1 MAELTLPEAR
11 SRSRSKTPFV
21 LRSSCDKE
29 NCTEGEHLHGHI
41 KKTPTVQ

>member
-1 MAELTLPEAR
+1 MDQIPVPEAR

-29 NCTEGEHLHGHI
+29 NCTETDHLHGPI
-41 KKTPTVQ
+41 KKNPTVQ